1 MQTSPSCTI
10 TGGELRSK
18 ILQASV
24 ALIEEEGL
32 ARLSMRE
39 VARRAGVTHQAPYH
53 YFADREAILGEIAA
67 QGFRMLTAAVVQAVE
82 AVPCCAEQH
91 SKHLA
96 TARISAL
103 ARAYVEF
110 ACRHRAHFRIMF
122 RPELVDMDNCPV
134 ARAQG
139 GEAFLTVQRIVHE
152 AVSAGVPAQPSENA
166 LMTLIW
172 SVGHGLACL
181 LLDGP
186 LGHKHPNTAPE
197 HIDAVLGAL
206 NGLLEASLAQ
216 AVEPPAT

>member
-1 MQTSPSCTI
+1 MVLRNLAQMLKGILVLGVAAGAFLPS
-10 TGGELRSK
+10 
-18 ILQASV
+18 
-24 ALIEEEGL
+24 
-32 ARLSMRE
+32 
-39 VARRAGVTHQAPYH
+39 
-53 YFADREAILGEIAA
+53 
-67 QGFRMLTAAVVQAVE
+67 
-82 AVPCCAEQH
+82 
-91 SKHLA
+91 
-96 TARISAL
+96 
-103 ARAYVEF
+103 
-110 ACRHRAHFRIMF
+110 
-122 RPELVDMDNCPV
+122 V

-197 HIDAVLGAL
+197 HIDAVLGEL

-216 AVEPPAT
+216 AVEPPTT